1 MDIRLN
7 LWFLR
12 HRLDYVFGHVAGMG
26 RSESNSFDAV
36 NCRHG
41 FEQCAE
47 AELLVAIGVYGLAE
61 QDDFFDSAGSQL
73 RISRR
78 MSPAGML
85 RSRPRT
91 YGTTQKAQNLSHP
104 RITVTYA
111 RTPLS
116 YSGERSA

>member
-26 RSESNSFDAV
+26 RSESNSLDAV

-73 RISRR
+73 
-78 MSPAGML
+78 ANF
-85 RSRPRT
+85 
-91 YGTTQKAQNLSHP
+91 AQNVAGGNAAFAPAHVWNHAEGAKL
-104 RITVTYA
+104 VT
-111 RTPLS
+111 
-116 YSGERSA
+116 SAHYRYIRPHAIVVFR